1 MKIAVLHE
9 PLAQKDLKD
18 WGAPEQMLDGNSHT
32 QGVLLHKGEGG
43 ASECGYW
50 ECTPGYWRCEVARDE
65 FCHFLE
71 GEARYESD
79 DGEVTDIRPD
89 TAAFFP
95 AGWSGS
101 CRVTKTLRKVYMI
114 R

>member
-9 PLAQKDLKD
+9 PLAQKELND
-18 WGAPEQMLDGNSHT
+18 WGAPEQMLDGNSLT

-50 ECTPGYWRCEVARDE
+50 ECTPGHWRCEVTRDE

-89 TAAFFP
+89 TVAFFP
-95 AGWSGS
+95 AGWNGR
-101 CRVTKTLRKVYMI
+101 CRVTKTLKKVYMI

>member
-43 ASECGYW
+43 TSECGYW
-50 ECTPGYWRCEVARDE
+50 ECTPGQWRCEVTRDE

-71 GEARYESD
+71 GEASYEGD

-101 CRVTKTLRKVYMI
+101 CRVTRTLKKVYMI